1 MRRGSACG
9 RWTERDAPPANG
21 AKVVAGLVR
30 EGKWAAVKRDVTG
43 ADRVGP
49 GDSVGERAMRE
60 R

>member
-1 MRRGSACG
+1 VRGGSACG

-30 EGKWAAVKRDVTG
+30 EGKRAAVKRGVSG
-43 ADRVGP
+43 ADRASP